1 MASVACIKYF
11 LAVIV
16 LVTAW
21 LAGIVNALA
30 VTSTTTTAG
39 NNKREYEALVSI
51 SWWRNMSRSTSHCK
65 WDGIH
70 CNKAGSVTYI
80 SCPRH
85 SYFDGE
91 VRMDELNLSSFQNLE
106 SLHLDDCGLKGT
118 IPYEIG
124 MLSKL
129 TELVLY
135 DNSLSGDV
143 PSSLANLTSLKYLDI
158 CKNSMNGSILFEEL
172 GNLKN
177 LTILYLGR
185 NLFSGP
191 IPSSVGFLTQLIE
204 LHLGGNRFTGSIPSE
219 LGNLKNLEYLNLGSN
234 NFSGPIPSSICV
246 LTHLKSLTIS
256 GNHLTG
262 FVPSEI
268 RNLKN
273 LGDLDLSGN
282 QLNGSIPS
290 EIGNLT
296 NLSFLVLGNNYF
308 SGPIPS
314 CIYALSNLTVLDLS
328 RNQLTGSISF
338 ELGNLKILEYLYL
351 GNNYF
356 SGPIPTSIYA
366 LTHLVKLELYQNR
379 LTGFIPLDIG
389 DLGNLVSLR
398 LEWNNLLGTI
408 PPTMG
413 LLFKLRDLD
422 LSHNFFNGTIPA
434 RLSYLSNLNYMN
446 LSYNKLVGHVPTTL
460 WKLCSSSEIQLLGNG
475 GLEGKLNCES
485 EMHNPKGNHSCKLKM
500 KGQNGNHSCELEM
513 RVHNKRTSRVS
524 HFIPTIILPVTIS
537 LALWMILG
545 AYRLFSWHKAV
556 QNKSVSVTKKHG
568 NMSSIWNYDGTIA
581 YEDIIRST
589 NEFDIAHCIGTGG
602 YGSVYRAQLP
612 SGKVVALKKLHHFEA
627 EEPAFDKSFK
637 NEVKVL
643 SNIRH
648 KNIVKLYGFCLHNR
662 SMFLVYEYMENGS
675 LFYALRDDVEAV
687 ELDWTKRVNIVKGIA
702 HALSYMHHDCTPPIV
717 HRDISSNN
725 ILLNSKQDA
734 VVADFGGARL
744 LSPDSSNQTAVAGT
758 RGYIAP
764 ELAYTMVVTEKC
776 DVFSFGVVALEI
788 LMGKHPGDLLSSLT
802 SPSTKNSMVND
813 VLDPRL
819 SLPTDRLVEW
829 DIVLVIRLAFSCL
842 SSNPNSRP
850 TMKSVSQQ
858 FLVRRMPLPKPLNL
872 ISLFELQNP

>member
-1 MASVACIKYF
+1 MASVACINYF

-21 LAGIVNALA
+21 LAGIINVLA
-30 VTSTTTTAG
+30 ATSTTTTVAR

-51 SWWRNMSRSTSHCK
+51 PWWWNMSRSTSHCK
-65 WDGIH
+65 WDGIR

-135 DNSLSGDV
+135 DNSLSGNV
-143 PSSLANLTSLKYLDI
+143 PSSLANLTSLTYLDI
-158 CKNSMNGSILFEEL
+158 CKNSMNGSIPFEEL

-185 NLFSGP
+185 NLFYGP

-268 RNLKN
+268 QNLKN
-273 LGDLDLSGN
+273 LDDFDLSGN

-296 NLSFLVLGNNYF
+296 NLSFLVLSNNYF

-314 CIYALSNLTVLDLS
+314 CIYALSNLTVLGLS
-328 RNQLTGSISF
+328 GNQLTGSIPS
-338 ELGNLKILEYLYL
+338 ELGNLKILESLYL

-356 SGPIPTSIYA
+356 SGPIPSSIYA
-366 LTHLVKLELYQNR
+366 LTHLTELELYQNR
-379 LTGFIPLDIG
+379 LTGFIPLEIG
-389 DLGNLVSLR
+389 NLGNLVSLR

-408 PPTMG
+408 PATMG

-422 LSHNFFNGTIPA
+422 LSHNFFNGTIPD
-434 RLSYLSNLNYMN
+434 RLSYLPNLNYMN
-446 LSYNKLVGHVPTTL
+446 LSYNKLVGPVPTTL
-460 WKLCSSSEIQLLGNG
+460 WELCSSSEIQLLGNG

-485 EMHNPKGNHSCKLKM
+485 EMHDPKGNHSCKLKL

-513 RVHNKRTSRVS
+513 KVHNKRTSKVS

-545 AYRLFSWHKAV
+545 AY
-556 QNKSVSVTKKHG
+556 
-568 NMSSIWNYDGTIA
+568 
-581 YEDIIRST
+581 RST

-612 SGKVVALKKLHHFEA
+612 SGKVVALKKLHRFEA

-662 SMFLVYEYMENGS
+662 SMFLVYEYMEKGS

-687 ELDWTKRVNIVKGIA
+687 ELDWTKRVSIVKGIA

-734 VVADFGGARL
+734 VVADFGAARL

-829 DIVLVIRLAFSCL
+829 DIVLVIRSKKKAERTPDEKLENYRKL
-842 SSNPNSRP
+842 
-850 TMKSVSQQ
+850 TE
-858 FLVRRMPLPKPLNL
+858 PKAVKTPENL
-872 ISLFELQNP
+872 